1 MYIFIIKDNQI
12 YARTE
17 GDGAAA
23 DYSLMTVDTVPEYPN
38 DGEIYDLAL
47 VNGEVVWQLVPH
59 LPSLQD
65 QIDEIREELDQQK
78 YAWKA
83 GEAVV
88 VGDRRYYNGNWYTC
102 LQSHTTQAD
111 WTPDVVP
118 ALWEA
123 EA

>member
-17 GDGAAA
+17 GDGVAA
-23 DYSLMTVDTVPEYPN
+23 DYSLMTADTVPEYPS
-38 DGEIYDLAL
+38 DGEVYDLAL
-47 VNGEVVWQLVPH
+47 VNGEVVWQPVPH

-65 QIDEIREELDQQK
+65 QINEIREELDQQK

-88 VGDRRYYNGNWYTC
+88 VGDRRYFSGTWYTC
-102 LQSHTTQAD
+102 RQAHTTQAD
-111 WTPDVVP
+111 WTPDIVP

-123 EA
+123 DA

>member
-17 GDGAAA
+17 GDGAAE
-23 DYSLMTVDTVPEYPN
+23 DYSLMTTDTVPEYPN
-38 DGEIYDLAL
+38 DGEVYDLAL

-102 LQSHTTQAD
+102 RQSHTTQAD

>member
-17 GDGAAA
+17 GDGTSE
-23 DYSLMTVDTVPEYPN
+23 DYSLMTVDSVPNYPT

-65 QIDEIREELDQQK
+65 QINDIREELDQQK
-78 YAWKA
+78 YAWKV

-88 VGDRRYYNGNWYTC
+88 VGDRRYYNNIWYIC
-102 LQSHTTQAD
+102 LQAHTTQAD
-111 WTPDVVP
+111 WTPNIVP
-118 ALWEA
+118 ALWQE
-123 EA
+123 EI

>member
-1 MYIFIIKDNQI
+1 MYILIIKDNQI

-17 GDGAAA
+17 GDGAAE
-23 DYSLMTVDTVPEYPN
+23 DYSLMTVDAVPEYPN

-47 VNGEVVWQLVPH
+47 VNGEVVWQLVPS

-83 GEAVV
+83 GETVA
-88 VGDRRYYNGNWYTC
+88 VGDRRYYNGAWYTC

-118 ALWEA
+118 ALWRE
-123 EA
+123 E